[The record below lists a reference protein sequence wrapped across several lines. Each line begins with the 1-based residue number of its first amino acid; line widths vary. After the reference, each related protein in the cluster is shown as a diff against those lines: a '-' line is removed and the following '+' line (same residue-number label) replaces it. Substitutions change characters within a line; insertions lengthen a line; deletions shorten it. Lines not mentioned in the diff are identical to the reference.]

1 MTLTPPSQRPVDRWT
16 LPPRSTYGRPLGPPA
31 FRFVSSSSY
40 LTHVMST
47 PGIVNRT
54 IDDQYGDEVTGLQ
67 VPTSI
72 VQLSKR
78 DADQL

>member
-1 MTLTPPSQRPVDRWT
+1 
-16 LPPRSTYGRPLGPPA
+16 
-31 FRFVSSSSY
+31 
-40 LTHVMST
+40 MST